1 MTWPVFRTIVWFIC
15 GVIWAVVFGMEL
27 SSYLR
32 YENKGFLI
40 LFLDAVLT
48 IACIINGFMLFFNF

>member
-1 MTWPVFRTIVWFIC
+1 MTWPVFRTIIWFVC

-32 YENKGFLI
+32 HENKGFLI
-40 LFLDAVLT
+40 LLLDAVL
-48 IACIINGFMLFFNF
+48 AVVCIINGFMLFFNF